1 MVCSPSS
8 VRLVLVK
15 QINSLL
21 SVGANDVANAFAT
34 SVGSGALSLGAA
46 IVIAAIMEF
55 SGAFLL
61 GGNVASTIMKGIANT
76 EDFADQPEILM
87 FGMMCV
93 VIGVAAW
100 LIIATMY
107 GLPVSTTHSCIGG
120 IVGMAVVAK
129 GMRSVKWGQVG
140 LVALSWLVTPVLS
153 ALLSTC
159 IFWCVRRFILRQNE
173 PLKRAYASYPIIVGF
188 TIALNLFLVLFK
200 SSTLNISLPWWGTA
214 LICLV
219 IGVVI
224 SLVLQFT
231 FMPYVKRKIAKEMER
246 ENEEIAVKNTS
257 VEIEMVEKSAEVPV
271 VVIQSEVKEDKESTP
286 TVEGEVRIDS
296 LPTETKKS
304 TKMDQLKEK
313 QNIHAE
319 LEDEKSKVYQMHKNA
334 EVFDPSTE
342 KLFTYLQIITAIFNS
357 FAHGA
362 NDVAN
367 AIGPFAACIAIY
379 NSGSATAEATVY
391 TGVLVLG
398 GFGIVVG
405 LACLGYKVMASIGVN
420 MVKITPSRGFSIEIG
435 SALIVLIGSA
445 LSYPLS
451 TTHCKVGSTVG
462 VGLVEG
468 KNGVNWSLLYG
479 VFAGWII
486 TIVICAITTGL
497 LFAFAVYSP
506 KLISI

>member
-1 MVCSPSS
+1 
-8 VRLVLVK
+8 
-15 QINSLL
+15 
-21 SVGANDVANAFAT
+21 
-34 SVGSGALSLGAA
+34 
-46 IVIAAIMEF
+46 MEF

-61 GGNVASTIMKGIANT
+61 GGNVASKIMKGIANAD
-76 EDFADQPEILM
+76 DFAEQPEVLM

-100 LIIATMY
+100 LIIATLY

-120 IVGMAVVAK
+120 IVGMAVVAR
-129 GMRSVKWGQVG
+129 GMKSVKWVEVG
-140 LVALSWLVTPVLS
+140 KVALSWLITPVLS
-153 ALLSTC
+153 AILSTC
-159 IFWCVRRFILRQNE
+159 IFWFVRKFILHNKN
-173 PLKRAYASYPIIVGF
+173 PLQRAYTSYPIIVGF

-200 SSTLNISLPWWGTA
+200 SSTLNIPLPWWGTA
-214 LICLV
+214 LICL
-219 IGVVI
+219 GVGILI
-224 SLVLQFT
+224 SLILQFT
-231 FMPYVKRKIAKEMER
+231 FMPYVKRKISKEMEK
-246 ENEEIAVKNTS
+246 EKMEIAVKDTTID
-257 VEIEMVEKSAEVPV
+257 IEMVEKKTDVPV
-271 VVIQSEVKEDKESTP
+271 VIMDAEDSKETP
-286 TVEGEVRIDS
+286 DEEAKK
-296 LPTETKKS
+296 TKL
-304 TKMDQLKEK
+304 DQLKEK

-319 LEDEKSKVYQMHKNA
+319 LEDEQSKVYQMHKNA

-379 NSGSATAEATVY
+379 NEGNVNAEAKVY

-435 SALIVLIGSA
+435 SSLIVLIGSA

-468 KNGVNWSLLYG
+468 KNGVNWSLLYS
-479 VFAGWII
+479 VFAGWIV
-486 TIVICAITTGL
+486 TLVVCAVTTGL
-497 LFAFAVYSP
+497 IFAFAVYSP
-506 KLISI
+506 RL

>member
-1 MVCSPSS
+1 M
-8 VRLVLVK
+8 
-15 QINSLL
+15 NS
-21 SVGANDVANAFAT
+21 
-34 SVGSGALSLGAA
+34 A

-61 GGNVASTIMKGIANT
+61 GGNVASKIMKGIANAD
-76 EDFADQPEILM
+76 DFADQPEVLM

-100 LIIATMY
+100 LIIATLY

-120 IVGMAVVAK
+120 IVGMAVVAR
-129 GMRSVKWGQVG
+129 GMKSVKWVEVG
-140 LVALSWLVTPVLS
+140 KVALSWLITPVLS
-153 ALLSTC
+153 AILSTC
-159 IFWCVRRFILRQNE
+159 IFWFVRKFILHNKD
-173 PLKRAYASYPIIVGF
+173 PLQRAYTSYPIIVGF

-200 SSTLNISLPWWGTA
+200 SSTLNIPLPWWGTA
-214 LICLV
+214 LICL
-219 IGVVI
+219 GVGILI
-224 SLVLQFT
+224 SLILQFT
-231 FMPYVKRKIAKEMER
+231 FMPYVKRKISKEMEK
-246 ENEEIAVKNTS
+246 EKMEIAVKDTTIY
-257 VEIEMVEKSAEVPV
+257 IEMVEKKTDVPV
-271 VVIQSEVKEDKESTP
+271 VIMDAEDSKETP
-286 TVEGEVRIDS
+286 DEEAKK
-296 LPTETKKS
+296 TKL
-304 TKMDQLKEK
+304 DQLKEK

-319 LEDEKSKVYQMHKNA
+319 LEDEQSKVYQMHKNA

-379 NSGSATAEATVY
+379 NEGNVNAEAKVY

-435 SALIVLIGSA
+435 SSLIVLIGSA

-468 KNGVNWSLLYG
+468 KNGVNWSLLYS
-479 VFAGWII
+479 VFAGWIV
-486 TIVICAITTGL
+486 TLVVCAVTTGL
-497 LFAFAVYSP
+497 IFAFAVYSP
-506 KLISI
+506 RL

>member
-1 MVCSPSS
+1 M
-8 VRLVLVK
+8 
-15 QINSLL
+15 NS
-21 SVGANDVANAFAT
+21 
-34 SVGSGALSLGAA
+34 A

-61 GGNVASTIMKGIANT
+61 GGNVASKIMKGIANAD
-76 EDFADQPEILM
+76 DFAEQPEVLM

-100 LIIATMY
+100 LIIATLY

-120 IVGMAVVAK
+120 IVGMAVVAR
-129 GMRSVKWGQVG
+129 GMKSVKWVEVG
-140 LVALSWLVTPVLS
+140 KVALSWLITPVLS
-153 ALLSTC
+153 AILSTC
-159 IFWCVRRFILRQNE
+159 IFWFVRKFILHNKD
-173 PLKRAYASYPIIVGF
+173 PLQRAYTSYPIIVGF

-200 SSTLNISLPWWGTA
+200 SSTLNIPLPWWGTA
-214 LICLV
+214 LICL
-219 IGVVI
+219 GVGILI
-224 SLVLQFT
+224 SLILQFT
-231 FMPYVKRKIAKEMER
+231 FMPYVKRKISKEMEK
-246 ENEEIAVKNTS
+246 EKMEIAVKDTTID
-257 VEIEMVEKSAEVPV
+257 IEMVEKKTDVPV
-271 VVIQSEVKEDKESTP
+271 VIMDAEDSKETP
-286 TVEGEVRIDS
+286 DEEAKK
-296 LPTETKKS
+296 TKL
-304 TKMDQLKEK
+304 DQLKEK

-319 LEDEKSKVYQMHKNA
+319 LEDEQSKVYQMHKNA

-379 NSGSATAEATVY
+379 NEGNVNAEAKVY

-435 SALIVLIGSA
+435 SSLIVLIGSA

-468 KNGVNWSLLYG
+468 KNGVNWSLLYS
-479 VFAGWII
+479 VFAGWIV
-486 TIVICAITTGL
+486 TLVVCAVTTGL
-497 LFAFAVYSP
+497 IFAFAVYSP
-506 KLISI
+506 RL

>member
-1 MVCSPSS
+1 M
-8 VRLVLVK
+8 
-15 QINSLL
+15 NS
-21 SVGANDVANAFAT
+21 
-34 SVGSGALSLGAA
+34 A

-61 GGNVASTIMKGIANT
+61 GGNVASKIMKGIANAD
-76 EDFADQPEILM
+76 DFAEQPEVLM

-100 LIIATMY
+100 LIIATLY

-120 IVGMAVVAK
+120 IVGMAVVAR
-129 GMRSVKWGQVG
+129 GMKSVKWVEVG
-140 LVALSWLVTPVLS
+140 KVALSWLITPVLS
-153 ALLSTC
+153 AILSTC
-159 IFWCVRRFILRQNE
+159 IFWFVRKFILHNKD
-173 PLKRAYASYPIIVGF
+173 PLQRAYTSYPIIVGF

-200 SSTLNISLPWWGTA
+200 SSTLNIPLPWWGTA
-214 LICLV
+214 LICL
-219 IGVVI
+219 GVGILI
-224 SLVLQFT
+224 SLILQFT
-231 FMPYVKRKIAKEMER
+231 FMPYVKRKISKEMEK
-246 ENEEIAVKNTS
+246 EKMEIAVKDTTIY
-257 VEIEMVEKSAEVPV
+257 IEMVEKKTDVPV
-271 VVIQSEVKEDKESTP
+271 VIMDAEDSKETP
-286 TVEGEVRIDS
+286 DEEAKK
-296 LPTETKKS
+296 TKL
-304 TKMDQLKEK
+304 DQLKEK

-319 LEDEKSKVYQMHKNA
+319 LEDEQSKVYQMHKNA

-379 NSGSATAEATVY
+379 NEGNVNAEAKVY

-435 SALIVLIGSA
+435 SSLIVLIGSA

-468 KNGVNWSLLYG
+468 KNGVNWSLLYS
-479 VFAGWII
+479 VFAGWIV
-486 TIVICAITTGL
+486 TLVVCAVTTGL
-497 LFAFAVYSP
+497 IFAFAVYSP
-506 KLISI
+506 RL

>member
-1 MVCSPSS
+1 M
-8 VRLVLVK
+8 
-15 QINSLL
+15 NS
-21 SVGANDVANAFAT
+21 
-34 SVGSGALSLGAA
+34 A

-61 GGNVASTIMKGIANT
+61 GGNVASKIMKGIANAD
-76 EDFADQPEILM
+76 DFAEQPEVLM
-87 FGMMCV
+87 CGMMCV

-100 LIIATMY
+100 LIIATLY

-120 IVGMAVVAK
+120 IVGMAVVAR
-129 GMRSVKWGQVG
+129 GMKSVKWVEVG
-140 LVALSWLVTPVLS
+140 KVALSWLITPVLS
-153 ALLSTC
+153 AILSTC
-159 IFWCVRRFILRQNE
+159 IFWFVRKFILHNKD
-173 PLKRAYASYPIIVGF
+173 PLQRAYTSYPIIVGF

-200 SSTLNISLPWWGTA
+200 SSTLNIPLPWWGTA
-214 LICLV
+214 LICL
-219 IGVVI
+219 GVGILI
-224 SLVLQFT
+224 SLILQFT
-231 FMPYVKRKIAKEMER
+231 FMPYVKRKISKEMEK
-246 ENEEIAVKNTS
+246 EKMEIAVKDTTID
-257 VEIEMVEKSAEVPV
+257 IEMVEKKTDVPV
-271 VVIQSEVKEDKESTP
+271 VIMDAEDSKETP
-286 TVEGEVRIDS
+286 DEEAKK
-296 LPTETKKS
+296 TKL
-304 TKMDQLKEK
+304 DQLKEK

-319 LEDEKSKVYQMHKNA
+319 LEDEQSKVYQMHKNA

-379 NSGSATAEATVY
+379 NEGNVNAEAKVY

-435 SALIVLIGSA
+435 SSLIVLIGSA

-468 KNGVNWSLLYG
+468 KNGVNWSLLYS
-479 VFAGWII
+479 VFAGWIV
-486 TIVICAITTGL
+486 TLVVCAVTTGL
-497 LFAFAVYSP
+497 IFAFAVYSP
-506 KLISI
+506 RL

>member
-1 MVCSPSS
+1 M
-8 VRLVLVK
+8 
-15 QINSLL
+15 NS
-21 SVGANDVANAFAT
+21 
-34 SVGSGALSLGAA
+34 A

-61 GGNVASTIMKGIANT
+61 GGNVASKIMKGIANAD
-76 EDFADQPEILM
+76 DFAEQPEVLM

-100 LIIATMY
+100 LIIATLY

-120 IVGMAVVAK
+120 IVGMAVVAR
-129 GMRSVKWGQVG
+129 GMKSVKWVEVG
-140 LVALSWLVTPVLS
+140 KVALSWLITPVLS
-153 ALLSTC
+153 AILSTC
-159 IFWCVRRFILRQNE
+159 IFWFVRKFILHNKD
-173 PLKRAYASYPIIVGF
+173 PLQRAYTSYPIIVGF

-200 SSTLNISLPWWGTA
+200 SSTLNIPLPWWGTA
-214 LICLV
+214 LICL
-219 IGVVI
+219 GVGILI
-224 SLVLQFT
+224 SLILQFT
-231 FMPYVKRKIAKEMER
+231 FMPYVKRKISKEMEK
-246 ENEEIAVKNTS
+246 EKMEIAVKDTTND
-257 VEIEMVEKSAEVPV
+257 IEMVEKKTDVPV
-271 VVIQSEVKEDKESTP
+271 VIMDAEDSKETP
-286 TVEGEVRIDS
+286 DEEAKK
-296 LPTETKKS
+296 TKL
-304 TKMDQLKEK
+304 DQLKEK

-319 LEDEKSKVYQMHKNA
+319 LEDEQSKVYQMHKNA

-379 NSGSATAEATVY
+379 NEGNVNAEAKVY

-435 SALIVLIGSA
+435 SSLIVLIGSA

-468 KNGVNWSLLYG
+468 KNGVNWSLLYS
-479 VFAGWII
+479 VFAGWIV
-486 TIVICAITTGL
+486 TLVVCAVTTGL
-497 LFAFAVYSP
+497 IFAFAVYSP
-506 KLISI
+506 RL

>member
-1 MVCSPSS
+1 
-8 VRLVLVK
+8 
-15 QINSLL
+15 
-21 SVGANDVANAFAT
+21 
-34 SVGSGALSLGAA
+34 
-46 IVIAAIMEF
+46 MEF

-61 GGNVASTIMKGIANT
+61 GGNVASKIMKGIANAD
-76 EDFADQPEILM
+76 DFAEQPEVLM

-100 LIIATMY
+100 LIIATLY

-120 IVGMAVVAK
+120 IVGMAVVAR
-129 GMRSVKWGQVG
+129 GMKSVKWVEVG
-140 LVALSWLVTPVLS
+140 KVALSWLITPVLS
-153 ALLSTC
+153 AILSTC
-159 IFWCVRRFILRQNE
+159 IFWFVRKFILHNKD
-173 PLKRAYASYPIIVGF
+173 PLQRAYTSYPIIVGF

-200 SSTLNISLPWWGTA
+200 SSTLNIPLPWWGTA
-214 LICLV
+214 LICL
-219 IGVVI
+219 GVGILI
-224 SLVLQFT
+224 SLILQFT
-231 FMPYVKRKIAKEMER
+231 FMPYVKRKISKEMEK
-246 ENEEIAVKNTS
+246 EKMEIAVKDTTID
-257 VEIEMVEKSAEVPV
+257 IEMVEKKTDVPV
-271 VVIQSEVKEDKESTP
+271 VIMDAEDSKETP
-286 TVEGEVRIDS
+286 DEEAKK
-296 LPTETKKS
+296 TKL
-304 TKMDQLKEK
+304 DQLKEK

-319 LEDEKSKVYQMHKNA
+319 LEDEQSKVYQMHKNA

-379 NSGSATAEATVY
+379 NEGNVNAEAKVY

-435 SALIVLIGSA
+435 SSLIVLIGSA

-468 KNGVNWSLLYG
+468 KNGVNWSLLYS
-479 VFAGWII
+479 VFAGWIV
-486 TIVICAITTGL
+486 TLVVCAVTTGL
-497 LFAFAVYSP
+497 IFAFAVYSP
-506 KLISI
+506 RL

>member
-1 MVCSPSS
+1 M
-8 VRLVLVK
+8 
-15 QINSLL
+15 NS
-21 SVGANDVANAFAT
+21 
-34 SVGSGALSLGAA
+34 A

-61 GGNVASTIMKGIANT
+61 GGNVASKIMKGIANAD
-76 EDFADQPEILM
+76 DFAEQPEVLM

-100 LIIATMY
+100 LIIATLY

-120 IVGMAVVAK
+120 IVGMAVVAR
-129 GMRSVKWGQVG
+129 GMKSVKWVEVG
-140 LVALSWLVTPVLS
+140 KVALSWLITPVLS
-153 ALLSTC
+153 AILSTC
-159 IFWCVRRFILRQNE
+159 IFWFVRKFILHNKD
-173 PLKRAYASYPIIVGF
+173 PLQRAYTSYPIIVGF
-188 TIALNLFLVLFK
+188 TIALNLFLVLFT
-200 SSTLNISLPWWGTA
+200 SSTLNIPLPWWGTA
-214 LICLV
+214 LICL
-219 IGVVI
+219 GVGILI
-224 SLVLQFT
+224 SLILQFT
-231 FMPYVKRKIAKEMER
+231 FMPYVKRKISKEMEK
-246 ENEEIAVKNTS
+246 EKMEIAVKDTTID
-257 VEIEMVEKSAEVPV
+257 IEMVEKKTDVPV
-271 VVIQSEVKEDKESTP
+271 VIMDAEDSKETP
-286 TVEGEVRIDS
+286 DEEAKK
-296 LPTETKKS
+296 TKL
-304 TKMDQLKEK
+304 DQLKEK

-319 LEDEKSKVYQMHKNA
+319 LEDEQSKVYQMHKNA

-379 NSGSATAEATVY
+379 NEGNVNAEAKVY

-435 SALIVLIGSA
+435 SSLIVLIGSA

-468 KNGVNWSLLYG
+468 KNGVNWSLLYS
-479 VFAGWII
+479 VFAGWIV
-486 TIVICAITTGL
+486 TLVVCAVTTGL
-497 LFAFAVYSP
+497 IFAFAVYSP
-506 KLISI
+506 RL

>member
-1 MVCSPSS
+1 M
-8 VRLVLVK
+8 
-15 QINSLL
+15 NS
-21 SVGANDVANAFAT
+21 
-34 SVGSGALSLGAA
+34 A

-61 GGNVASTIMKGIANT
+61 GGNVASKIMKGIANAD
-76 EDFADQPEILM
+76 DFADQPEVLM

-100 LIIATMY
+100 LILATLY

-129 GMRSVKWGQVG
+129 GMKSVKWVEVG
-140 LVALSWLVTPVLS
+140 KVALSWLITPVLS
-153 ALLSTC
+153 AILSTC
-159 IFWCVRRFILRQNE
+159 IFWCVRKFILHNKD
-173 PLKRAYASYPIIVGF
+173 PLKRAYTSYPIIVGF

-200 SSTLNISLPWWGTA
+200 SSTLNIPLPWWGTA
-214 LICLV
+214 LICLAV
-219 IGVVI
+219 GILI
-224 SLVLQFT
+224 SLILQFT
-231 FMPYVKRKIAKEMER
+231 FMPYVKRKISKEMEK
-246 ENEEIAVKNTS
+246 EKMEIAVKDTT
-257 VEIEMVEKSAEVPV
+257 VDIEMVEKKTDVPV
-271 VVIQSEVKEDKESTP
+271 VIMDAEVSKETHDE
-286 TVEGEVRIDS
+286 
-296 LPTETKKS
+296 ETKK
-304 TKMDQLKEK
+304 TKLDQLKEK

-319 LEDEKSKVYQMHKNA
+319 LEDEQSKVYQMHKNA

-379 NSGSATAEATVY
+379 NEGNVNAEAKVY

-435 SALIVLIGSA
+435 SSLIVLIGSA

-468 KNGVNWSLLYG
+468 KNGVNWSLLYS
-479 VFAGWII
+479 VFAGWIV
-486 TIVICAITTGL
+486 TLVVCAVTTGL
-497 LFAFAVYSP
+497 IFAFAVYSP
-506 KLISI
+506 RL

>member
-1 MVCSPSS
+1 
-8 VRLVLVK
+8 
-15 QINSLL
+15 
-21 SVGANDVANAFAT
+21 
-34 SVGSGALSLGAA
+34 
-46 IVIAAIMEF
+46 MEF

-61 GGNVASTIMKGIANT
+61 GGNVASKIMKGIANAD
-76 EDFADQPEILM
+76 DFADQPEVLM

-100 LIIATMY
+100 LILATLY

-129 GMRSVKWGQVG
+129 GMKSVKWVEVG
-140 LVALSWLVTPVLS
+140 KVALSWLITPVLS
-153 ALLSTC
+153 AILSTC
-159 IFWCVRRFILRQNE
+159 IFWCVRKFILHNKE
-173 PLKRAYASYPIIVGF
+173 PLKRAYTSYPIIVGF

-200 SSTLNISLPWWGTA
+200 SSTLNIPLPWWGTA
-214 LICLV
+214 LICVAVGIL
-219 IGVVI
+219 I
-224 SLVLQFT
+224 SLILQFT
-231 FMPYVKRKIAKEMER
+231 FMPYVKRKISKEMEK
-246 ENEEIAVKNTS
+246 EKMEIAVKDTT
-257 VEIEMVEKSAEVPV
+257 VDIEMVEKKTDVPV
-271 VVIQSEVKEDKESTP
+271 VIIDADDSKETHDE
-286 TVEGEVRIDS
+286 
-296 LPTETKKS
+296 ETKK
-304 TKMDQLKEK
+304 TKLDQLKEK

-319 LEDEKSKVYQMHKNA
+319 LEDEQSKVYQMHKNA
-334 EVFDPSTE
+334 EVFDSSTE

-379 NSGSATAEATVY
+379 NEGNVNAEAKVY

-435 SALIVLIGSA
+435 SSLIVLIGSA

-468 KNGVNWSLLYG
+468 KNGVNWSLLYS
-479 VFAGWII
+479 VFAGWIV
-486 TIVICAITTGL
+486 TLVVCAVTTGL
-497 LFAFAVYSP
+497 IFAFAVYSP
-506 KLISI
+506 RL